1 MLKHFGVPI
10 SDFVLVS
17 DATFAVVLHEFGDAC
32 LVEERGGKIV
42 LTCINF

>member
-17 DATFAVVLHEFGDAC
+17 DTTFAVVLLEFGDAC
-32 LVEERGGKIV
+32 LVKERGGKVV
-42 LTCINF
+42 LTRINF